1 MTDFNKIC
9 YRSVIEFLT
18 MKNIQQQQI
27 HDQMTVIYS
36 EDVPYAI
43 I

>member
-1 MTDFNKIC
+1 
-9 YRSVIEFLT
+9 